1 MNSYFHFRQ
10 THSFL
15 LHKTLI
21 DEPFMWITVMFYMS
35 CLDGTHSLQRM
46 IRSWCKATFLQICSN
61 KETNSSTYWITWGW
75 VTLNYYFYNLIT
87 RPRTNWYV
95 FFLLSNTKEFI
106 SANEFYGIWQRGRFS
121 RGKIYR
127 FLTECYY
134 MFQKNSENRYES
146 LSLILLWYC
155 RSSFQCMRKSASR
168 KFYKIYDFVLHRS
181 NNMKLSKQRQKLNL
195 GVNYLCI

>member
-1 MNSYFHFRQ
+1 MLKMYLPSSYPKCRWVCFFIWTDFGPLQWISISVINMNSYFNFRQ

-95 FFLLSNTKEFI
+95 FFFFCRT
-106 SANEFYGIWQRGRFS
+106 
-121 RGKIYR
+121 
-127 FLTECYY
+127 
-134 MFQKNSENRYES
+134 QKNSFLQMIFMAMTERKVFKGKN
-146 LSLILLWYC
+146 LSFPNWMLLYV
-155 RSSFQCMRKSASR
+155 SEEFRK
-168 KFYKIYDFVLHRS
+168 
-181 NNMKLSKQRQKLNL
+181 
-195 GVNYLCI
+195 